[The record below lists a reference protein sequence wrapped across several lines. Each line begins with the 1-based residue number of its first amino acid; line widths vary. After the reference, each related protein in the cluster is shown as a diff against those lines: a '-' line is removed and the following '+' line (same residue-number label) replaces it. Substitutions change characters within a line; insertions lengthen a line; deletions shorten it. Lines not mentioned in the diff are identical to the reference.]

1 MIFINS
7 AIRQFGEIALII
19 NYKAKEFYKGK
30 KLGKEDFDR
39 FFTLFAE
46 NELPILTNQ
55 HKNNLLL
62 TICYFD
68 SDYNQKALNYYY
80 NFFKVDPYQKV
91 SGGPQKLILYFLYN
105 LIEFEI
111 KKRFRNDQELKQFYN
126 ALNSLSSIQKT
137 IEEYLLMNYYF
148 GVLKYFLKQYEE
160 ALVISTNII
169 IDIDEQIKKN
179 KLLQSDIIKYIQIRN
194 ILLRIKSYEESNIIG
209 KEKEIVSNIES
220 LFELCKE
227 EKEDVA
233 IDLGIKMIQYLKTGF
248 ETKNCIETL
257 ENLNSILHKEMLHG
271 KSHSNIIN
279 EFIYISSLLSYYN
292 SLNENFEQVKRFSH
306 KIDKNISFLREF
318 SQSNSVKDLP
328 QFEFINILFKK
339 ICGLLNNNLSNEQIQ
354 HLEQFKTMV
363 GNNINNM
370 DNIILNLYI
379 LSNGNDFIAKNLY
392 KNHEDFYFEI
402 ISNEK
407 SLRGDIILNCY
418 VYLYNH
424 ISFLTQQ
431 IVQSKSKNLLKEMR
445 NYAKQ
450 IIDYTLKAIS
460 SNIYLTD
467 IFRIIYFKDIFNRIY
482 FSYIY
487 SFYLDGDYEE
497 TIKEYNNY
505 HDLVKIQFELSTNSK
520 SYYDILK
527 IKGDCYFKLR
537 QYKDASQVFIS
548 IIPLYKENG
557 LSIFNL
563 GLCYI
568 FLGDNKNAITQL
580 NNAYLYFEEK
590 NDKKKMSLIKSVL
603 NSLN

>member
-1 MIFINS
+1 
-7 AIRQFGEIALII
+7 
-19 NYKAKEFYKGK
+19 
-30 KLGKEDFDR
+30 
-39 FFTLFAE
+39 
-46 NELPILTNQ
+46 
-55 HKNNLLL
+55 
-62 TICYFD
+62 
-68 SDYNQKALNYYY
+68 
-80 NFFKVDPYQKV
+80 
-91 SGGPQKLILYFLYN
+91 
-105 LIEFEI
+105 
-111 KKRFRNDQELKQFYN
+111 
-126 ALNSLSSIQKT
+126 
-137 IEEYLLMNYYF
+137 
-148 GVLKYFLKQYEE
+148 
-160 ALVISTNII
+160 
-169 IDIDEQIKKN
+169 
-179 KLLQSDIIKYIQIRN
+179 
-194 ILLRIKSYEESNIIG
+194 
-209 KEKEIVSNIES
+209 
-220 LFELCKE
+220 
-227 EKEDVA
+227 
-233 IDLGIKMIQYLKTGF
+233 MIQYLKTGF

-339 ICGLLNNNLSNEQIQ
+339 ICGLNNNLSNEQIQ
-354 HLEQFKTMV
+354 HLEKYKTMV